1 MCPLRAASRRRH
13 NLSRSIDLDNLRRK
27 PSGPTTSIGS
37 VSHSKFRYVP
47 AIALGLAVGITGSL
61 PAFLSAAAV
70 LTVIAYWLLPIL
82 SGSNQVKVEELI
94 NEAVLWFGG
103 WNVVITAFG
112 IATFFSLVM
121 FGAPAHALLANAKA
135 AAEKSIGVQL
145 GTGAVDFFFGG
156 LLVIFFFVIAG
167 ALLVGGIQ
175 VARSENPGTFFLTAF
190 VFALILGALE
200 FFDKI
205 MFTGASAG
213 PAT

>member
-1 MCPLRAASRRRH
+1 MNNSASLSTTGKLLRYS
-13 NLSRSIDLDNLRRK
+13 
-27 PSGPTTSIGS
+27 
-37 VSHSKFRYVP
+37 P
-47 AIALGLAVGITGSL
+47 AIILGIGIGITGSL
-61 PAFLSAAAV
+61 LSFLSATAV
-70 LTVIAYWLLPIL
+70 LTLIAYWTAPVI
-82 SGSNQVKVEELI
+82 SRKKQNAEELI
-94 NEAVLWFGG
+94 NEAVKWFGG
-103 WNVVITAFG
+103 WNVVTTFLGVSA
-112 IATFFSLVM
+112 FFSLLL
-121 FGAPAHALLANAKA
+121 FKIPAHALLTNART
-135 AAEKSIGVQL
+135 AAEASIGTQL

-205 MFTGASAG
+205 MFTQTAG

>member
-1 MCPLRAASRRRH
+1 MSAAKSPVA
-13 NLSRSIDLDNLRRK
+13 NDINYLRSIDLNTTRKSSVQARLR
-27 PSGPTTSIGS
+27 
-37 VSHSKFRYVP
+37 YLP
-47 AIALGLAVGITGSL
+47 AVVLGLGIGVTGSL

-70 LTVIAYWLLPIL
+70 LTIVAYWLLPL
-82 SGSNQVKVEELI
+82 VSGNSRATAEELI
-94 NEAVLWFGG
+94 EEIVSRFGG
-103 WNVVITAFG
+103 WNVVLTTLG
-112 IATFFSLVM
+112 ISSFISLVM
-121 FGAPAHALLANAKA
+121 FGSPAFALLDNARA
-135 AAEKSIGVQL
+135 AADDSVGEQL
-145 GTGAVDFFFGG
+145 GEGSVEFFFGG

-205 MFTGASAG
+205 MFTDGAAT